1 LPEKKAIKEYG
12 NAEEKLPCYCVSFN
26 AVMVGNSPLA
36 TFNLNTTLH
45 SRLDQSTSI
54 QNLQPP
60 RTPPMTTTTYRQ
72 QAVTWHRRRWNVSEK
87 FSVAAWK
94 DFHRQLGSVVPSAT
108 VHDSPSAR

>member
-54 QNLQPP
+54 QKPP
-60 RTPPMTTTTYRQ
+60 TTKNATDDDDDELWMTTTTYRQ

-94 DFHRQLGSVVPSAT
+94 DFHR
-108 VHDSPSAR
+108 